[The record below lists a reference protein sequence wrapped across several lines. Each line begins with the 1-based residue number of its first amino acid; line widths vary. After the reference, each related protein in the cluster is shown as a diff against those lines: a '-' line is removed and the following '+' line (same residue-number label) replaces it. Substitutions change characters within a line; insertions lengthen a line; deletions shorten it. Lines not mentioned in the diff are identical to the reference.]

1 MRDIGGHKMK
11 IIITTLLTALVTI
24 ELCNLYIYAQQVGY
38 DLCFNF

>member
-1 MRDIGGHKMK
+1 MK

-24 ELCNLYIYAQQVGY
+24 EFCNLIIYAQQVGY